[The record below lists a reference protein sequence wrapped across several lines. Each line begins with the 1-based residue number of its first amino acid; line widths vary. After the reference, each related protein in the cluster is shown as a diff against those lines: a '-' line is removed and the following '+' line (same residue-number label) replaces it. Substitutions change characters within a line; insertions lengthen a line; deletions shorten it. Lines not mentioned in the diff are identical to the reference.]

1 VSHRVIYELTIEIDP
16 ASEPEWLD
24 WYTRI
29 HVFDVLKQ
37 PGFRRATFYRAETN
51 SDEWAKY
58 VIAYE
63 VESRQALDAYFQS
76 DVVQRLR
83 ADHYARFG
91 GVTRASRQV
100 LALHSV
106 VE

>member
-1 VSHRVIYELTIEIDP
+1 MSNGVVYELTIEVDP

-29 HVFDVLKQ
+29 HVYDVLKQ
-37 PGFRRATFYRAETN
+37 PGFRRATFYHVETN

-58 VIAYE
+58 VISYE
-63 VESRQALDAYFQS
+63 VESRQALDAYFQG
-76 DVVQRLR
+76 DAVQRLR

>member
-1 VSHRVIYELTIEIDP
+1 MSKSVFYELTIEVDP
-16 ASEPEWLD
+16 TSASEWLD
-24 WYTRI
+24 WYTRV
-29 HVFDVLKQ
+29 HVFDVLGQ
-37 PGFRRATFYRAETN
+37 PGFRRATFYRVETN

-58 VIAYE
+58 VISYE
-63 VESRQALDAYFQS
+63 VESRQALEAYFKG

>member
-1 VSHRVIYELTIEIDP
+1 MSPGVIYELTIEIDP

-63 VESRQALDAYFQS
+63 VESRQTLAAYFQG
-76 DVVQRLR
+76 DAVQRLR